1 VLAAIR
7 IKSWLGL
14 VGQLFTRTRVG
25 RALVFV
31 SLPAAL
37 VLFLF
42 YKPSYSPPIFDAQV
56 HYNENS
62 WQRVSVDAV
71 INTAEELNVPWLLV
85 GSTPNEGTWKL
96 YRRDPERVIP
106 MLVPGFTREDRDT
119 WFNNPKIQTYIDE
132 EIRNRPYRGIGE
144 FFLYDGQVN
153 TPVVRRVVSLALERN
168 LVLHARSDPNALGQ
182 LFKLGPELRILWAH
196 AGVFTQPETINK
208 MLNRYRN
215 LWLEISHRGDIAPR
229 GKLDPR
235 WRELILRHP
244 DRFILGSGTY
254 NVEYWYQFRTFLSKY
269 RGWLKELPPDV
280 AEKIAFRNGLAL
292 FNLMHL
298 APEVAKI
305 RDI

>member
-1 VLAAIR
+1 MNR

-14 VGQLFTRTRVG
+14 MGQFFTRTLIG
-25 RALVFV
+25 RALVFL
-31 SLPAAL
+31 SLPVAL

-42 YKPSYSPPIFDAQV
+42 YEPRYSPPIFDAQV

-62 WQRVSVDAV
+62 WRRVSVDAV
-71 INTAEELNVPWLLV
+71 LNTAEELNVPWLLV
-85 GSTPNEGTWKL
+85 ASTPNEGTWKL
-96 YRRDPERVIP
+96 QRRDPERVIP

-119 WFNNPKIQTYIDE
+119 WFNNPKIQAYIE
-132 EIRNRPYRGIGE
+132 QEIRNRPYRGIGE

-153 TPVVRRVVSLALERN
+153 TPVVRRMVSLAVERN
-168 LVLHARSDPNALGQ
+168 LVLHARSDPIALGQ
-182 LFKLGPELRILWAH
+182 LFKLGPQVRILWAH

-208 MLNRYRN
+208 VLNKHHK
-215 LWLEISHRGDIAPR
+215 LWIEISHRGDIAPR

-254 NVEYWYQFRTFLSKY
+254 NVEYWYQFRTFLSRY
-269 RGWLKELPPDV
+269 RRWLKELPPDV

-292 FNLMHL
+292 FGITYLS
-298 APEVAKI
+298 PEITKI